1 MSGAL
6 RELPDVKTL
15 FEAADALGSESASS
29 SSSTEA
35 HPGALIA
42 EVEGCG
48 CYLALVDGRPC
59 VKGNRKTMPAH
70 LLERLKANRDAVIQ
84 YLMEQDPVVPPP
96 SIQTMQPRSGIRLDK
111 TTGKLHTFGSPSPEW
126 LKAQGWEWDRNRRRF
141 MAPYPFDREDPH
153 PSCMIGG
160 GPKLPK
166 GFPDVM
172 YEPEPQEERAA

>member
-84 YLMEQDPVVPPP
+84 YLREREQAAPPAYNQ
-96 SIQTMQPRSGIRLDK
+96 ITQERSGIRLDK
-111 TTGKLHTFGSPSPEW
+111 STGKLHTFGSPSSDW
-126 LKAQGWEWDRNRRRF
+126 LRAQGWEWDRNRRRF